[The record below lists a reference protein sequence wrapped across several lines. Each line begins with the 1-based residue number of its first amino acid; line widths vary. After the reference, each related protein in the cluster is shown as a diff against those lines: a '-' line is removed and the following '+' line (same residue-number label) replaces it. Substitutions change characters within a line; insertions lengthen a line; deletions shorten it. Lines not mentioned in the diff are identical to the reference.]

1 MKLVVVQESKKFT
14 PDEVYE
20 EIYYLLSK
28 CIRSVNSVNSAASFV
43 EVILTRS
50 EKLMIGKRVAI
61 AFLLRKGAKYD
72 EVCYIL
78 RVSRGTVAR
87 VNDRLENS
95 LGFQKHIDRIL
106 RQEEIDLA
114 LLNFFEKLAKLGSI
128 GKGGSAW
135 RQVSRNISTEKQK
148 KLISRV

>member
-1 MKLVVVQESKKFT
+1 MVQASKKYTSDDVFR
-14 PDEVYE
+14 

-28 CIRSVNSVNSAASFV
+28 CIKSVKSVNSAAGFV

-61 AFLLRKGAKYD
+61 AFLLRKGARYD
-72 EVCYIL
+72 DICYIL

-95 LGFQKHIDRIL
+95 SSFQMHIDRIL

-114 LLNFFEKLAKLGSI
+114 LLSFFEKLAKLGSV
-128 GKGGSAW
+128 GKGGSSW
-135 RQVSRNISTEKQK
+135 RKISKKLSKEKQRR
-148 KLISRV
+148 LISKV